1 MSVAMP
7 VKVALLSA
15 VACLVLVSLFFSTV
29 SINYVRMEIK
39 GSTNI
44 GEDQGEILIS
54 AGTTNNARAVG
65 PPKGRVFECGY
76 PRTRLLPHLF
86 PDYEPAGTW
95 ELSSAH
101 VPTDLMVIGM
111 DGPCPIA
118 TPNHRHFN
126 GTILFVNGEPNG
138 NITNSI
144 TRDDD
149 DASYYW
155 KNVYQMGPYKSALD
169 RYSMQV
175 YHIGIYLVE
184 FFDVAHWNWM
194 FDPRQKPHNTGKHNA
209 LIYVS
214 RNCAKHRQSA
224 AKRLSTVLPIH
235 FGGSCTVSTSN
246 GKRVSLSNSRTS
258 HWENWKAYSDYKY
271 CLTMENTL
279 KEGYIT
285 EKILLGFM
293 GGCIP
298 IYWGSLEVLDFFNP
312 NAFIY
317 YNTSNPQPAIDEIRR
332 LQADPAA
339 YEEKLHTEP
348 IFRDATVA
356 MEDIFSLTDM
366 IGNGKLKRQIRKRLG
381 ID

>member
-1 MSVAMP
+1 MNVTAP

-15 VACLVLVSLFFSTV
+15 VFCFVLLSLIFSTV
-29 SINYVRMEIK
+29 LTNYARMEIK
-39 GSTNI
+39 GSTQI
-44 GEDQGEILIS
+44 GEHQAGLLIS
-54 AGTTNNARAVG
+54 TGKTKDGPVG

-86 PDYEPAGTW
+86 PDYEPVGTW
-95 ELSSAH
+95 EQSSSH
-101 VPTDLMVIGM
+101 IPTDLMVVGM
-111 DGPCPIA
+111 DGPCPIER
-118 TPNHRHFN
+118 PNHRHFN
-126 GTILFVNGEPNG
+126 GTILFVNGEPYG
-138 NITNSI
+138 TITNSI
-144 TRDDD
+144 TQD
-149 DASYYW
+149 DASYW
-155 KNVYQMGPYKSALD
+155 KNIYQMGPYKSALD

-184 FFDVAHWNWM
+184 FFDTAHWNWM

-209 LIYVS
+209 VIYVS

-224 AKRLSTVLPIH
+224 AKLLSTVLPVH
-235 FGGSCTVSTSN
+235 FGGACKVSTSN
-246 GKRVSLSNSRTS
+246 GKKVSLSNSRTS

-339 YEEKLHTEP
+339 YEEKLHMEP
-348 IFRDATVA
+348 IFRDVTYA
-356 MEDIFSLTDM
+356 MEEIFSLTDL
-366 IGNGKLKRQIRKRLG
+366 IGNGKLKRQIRARLG